1 MQKGKSVTRRD
12 RISALFF
19 FGLSLFICVQSVII
33 GLGTPDTPGSGM
45 LPFCAGTGMGLLAL
59 WLVIQSFRSKK
70 APDDVPGDGAFR
82 WGKCF
87 LVCICL
93 FGYAIVVDWL
103 GFVLTT
109 FIAVLALFHLFES
122 KKGWLVVIK
131 AALIAIGNYL
141 FFVEGLGLSLPRGFL
156 GW

>member
-1 MQKGKSVTRRD
+1 
-12 RISALFF
+12 
-19 FGLSLFICVQSVII
+19 
-33 GLGTPDTPGSGM
+33 
-45 LPFCAGTGMGLLAL
+45 MGLLSL
-59 WLVIQSFRSKK
+59 WLVTQAFRSKK
-70 APDDVPGDGAFR
+70 APNDVLGEEPFQ
-82 WGKCF
+82 WGKF
-87 LVCICL
+87 SLVCICL

-109 FIAVLALFHLFES
+109 FIVVLAFFHLFES
-122 KKGWLVVIK
+122 TKGWFAVIK